1 MNPLAA
7 NDPADEAALRR
18 LAYLYAQAFDG
29 NDGELLAA
37 IFTPDGRI
45 EAPNGRF
52 EGEAALRGAP
62 AIVAGRY
69 LRTFHA
75 VLNQLCEVAG
85 DRAAAVTY
93 GIARH
98 LLPAPGGGFFCRE
111 MTLRY
116 VDDCV
121 RTADGWRFA
130 RRQLRLDWQHDYA
143 VDPGALPPAPTRA

>member
-1 MNPLAA
+1 MTPP
-7 NDPADEAALRR
+7 DRDRDEADIRR
-18 LAYLYAQAFDG
+18 LACRYAQAFDS

-37 IFTPDGRI
+37 IFTADGAI

-52 EGEAALRGAP
+52 TGSEALRGAP

-75 VLNQLCEVAG
+75 VLNQTVEIDG
-85 DRAAAVTY
+85 DRATALTY

-98 LLPAPGGGFFCRE
+98 LLAADGGGFFCRE

-116 VDDCV
+116 ADDCL
-121 RTADGWRFA
+121 RTDAGWRLA
-130 RRQLRLDWQHDYA
+130 RRRLLLDWTHEYP
-143 VDPGALPPAPTRA
+143 VTPAPDAT